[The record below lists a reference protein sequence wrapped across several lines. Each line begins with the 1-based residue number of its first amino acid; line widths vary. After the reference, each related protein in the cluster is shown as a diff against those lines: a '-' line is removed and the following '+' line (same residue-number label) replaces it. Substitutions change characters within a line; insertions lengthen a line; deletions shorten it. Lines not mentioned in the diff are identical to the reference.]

1 MDKLDA
7 FDISIL
13 RQLQIDAS
21 QTAACIGDQIGLSTS
36 QCHRRIKRLE
46 SGGYILKYAA
56 QLDPAKFNLKLNAIV
71 MVRVHRDTPD
81 AKREFQQFVQHNDKV
96 LECWTVVGEKY
107 AMLRVL
113 AKDMEAFSRFIS
125 HELMALQH
133 IAASESILMM
143 EELKSAPLLPI
154 D

>member
-1 MDKLDA
+1 MEKLDA

-21 QTAACIGDQIGLSTS
+21 QTAAMIGEYIGLSAS

-46 SGGYILKYAA
+46 TSGFIQKYTA
-56 QLDPAKFNLKLNAIV
+56 QLDPVRFNLKLNAIV
-71 MVRVHRDTPD
+71 MVRVHQDTPA
-81 AKREFQQFVQHNDKV
+81 AKREFQRFVQDNDKV
-96 LECWTVVGEKY
+96 QECWTVVGDKY

-113 AKDMEAFSRFIS
+113 AKDMESFSYFIS
-125 HELMALQH
+125 HELMALKN

-143 EELKSAPLLPI
+143 EQLKGPSLMPI